1 MNPLEIY
8 NSIYNYI
15 EEDSIICDLHSAC
28 KNGKYLCGQISSNK
42 KVLNFDAVSCNWCKA
57 QKVSNKKSVDVI
69 TTSYSNNYFCFIEL
83 KTWEL
88 VLNNPKNKKSDVK
101 ESDIENQAKKYES
114 DLPKKLTNSI
124 ETCKQINTNNDLFDN
139 CKIIFILVT
148 DISVNDDGISNIY
161 LNRTALAG
169 TSSDLKK
176 LCNQLSKNIMN
187 NIPNIETHYWHCKDF
202 DTNLSKL

>member
-15 EEDSIICDLHSAC
+15 EEDSIICDLNSAC
-28 KNGKYLCGQISSNK
+28 KNHNYLCGQISSNK
-42 KVLNFDAVSCNWCKA
+42 KVVNFDIVKHKWCK
-57 QKVSNKKSVDVI
+57 KNKIPDIKSVDAI
-69 TTSYSNNYFCFIEL
+69 TNSYSNNYFCFIEL
-83 KTWEL
+83 KSWEK
-88 VLNNPKNKKSDVK
+88 VINPKNKKSDVK
-101 ESDIENQAKKYES
+101 ESDIEKQAKKYES

-202 DTNLSKL
+202 DTKLSKL